1 MRKKNVNLADISQ
14 FLETAVMCSVAL
26 GKSSFLINFWVIFFA
41 FYFLFCIFQRFNFQ
55 LSVFLKTLYYSKKN
69 SSFAR
74 NLDSFADR
82 FSVTFFS
89 IFRCYFAHFFLFS
102 FQFSI
107 FNFQF
112 SIFNFQF
119 SIFRFL
125 FSVSEISAQRSGAW
139 RGCELRNWLFS
150 FKDKISCEK

>member
-74 NLDSFADR
+74 NLYSFCGSI
-82 FSVTFFS
+82 FCYTFFN
-89 IFRCYFAHFFLFS
+89 FPMLLCTFFLFS
-102 FQFSI
+102 FQTKLFDFHFS
-107 FNFQF
+107 NFC
-112 SIFNFQF
+112 
-119 SIFRFL
+119 FL
-125 FSVSEISAQRSGAW
+125 FSVFEISAQLSVKP
-139 RGCELRNWLFS
+139 FS
-150 FKDKISCEK
+150 DF